1 MIAIVST
8 DVRTARRRARSQY
21 ESRGTHGSRDSVD
34 TLAGCARR
42 VCLAD
47 FLNEPVAKDTQVTRA
62 FDEEIRLIPEFQLS
76 CHNPATPCSG

>member
-8 DVRTARRRARSQY
+8 DVRRARRSARSQY
-21 ESRGTHGSRDSVD
+21 ESRGTRGSRDSLTPSLGV
-34 TLAGCARR
+34 LV

-47 FLNEPVAKDTQVTRA
+47 FLNEPAAKDTQVTRA

-76 CHNPATPCSG
+76 CHNPATPC